1 MQSLALDI
9 VNDATVFVVDYL
21 PIVLAVAFLIAL
33 MMWILALV
41 SRYFEYLKMLE
52 SPWLDRDTLDFI
64 HKVLQAIWVS
74 FIAIATLI
82 LLQFRVPEIREGLI
96 QFFKRVPTLFFVIF
110 VIFVAAV
117 LVRSLHRFASYL
129 RGDLKVKPRRIA
141 PPRTLSFTELFLK
154 YLIYAIAGVVA
165 FVGGIGALPPEDKQY
180 KDVVFTHIAVPE
192 PAVVLGFV
200 VAIVAIFVASRF
212 VDSVFEDMKRR
223 GTKFTPRVIEELK
236 STAKYAVYAVGAV
249 VMFILAVDLIL
260 SGEQLLVFTVAVIL
274 VVLVAALIGFDVL
287 RNGLAGVTLMLA
299 NPFDVGDRIRIGDG
313 PEGTV
318 ESTGLMMT
326 QVRTVGGELI
336 NFSNTELLKK
346 DVLNY
351 SRSPTGVMVVNMS
364 LPFSIGQQT
373 VHAAMLEAAQ
383 KTHGVEQKPPP
394 QVLSKDV
401 RGSTIAYQLVTHT
414 KDVLRTEEI
423 KSELIANL
431 QSIFTREDIS
441 PVVSES

>member
-74 FIAIATLI
+74 FIAIAILI

-141 PPRTLSFTELFLK
+141 PPRALSFTELFLK

-165 FVGGIGALPPEDKQY
+165 FAV
-180 KDVVFTHIAVPE
+180 DVEA
-192 PAVVLGFV
+192 
-200 VAIVAIFVASRF
+200 
-212 VDSVFEDMKRR
+212 
-223 GTKFTPRVIEELK
+223 EE
-236 STAKYAVYAVGAV
+236 VGAT
-249 VMFILAVDLIL
+249 L
-260 SGEQLLVFTVAVIL
+260 GRVF
-274 VVLVAALIGFDVL
+274 
-287 RNGLAGVTLMLA
+287 
-299 NPFDVGDRIRIGDG
+299 
-313 PEGTV
+313 
-318 ESTGLMMT
+318 
-326 QVRTVGGELI
+326 
-336 NFSNTELLKK
+336 
-346 DVLNY
+346 
-351 SRSPTGVMVVNMS
+351 
-364 LPFSIGQQT
+364 
-373 VHAAMLEAAQ
+373 
-383 KTHGVEQKPPP
+383 
-394 QVLSKDV
+394 
-401 RGSTIAYQLVTHT
+401 
-414 KDVLRTEEI
+414 
-423 KSELIANL
+423 
-431 QSIFTREDIS
+431 
-441 PVVSES
+441 